1 MPIITLP
8 DGKQLE
14 FDQPVSIYDVATRIG
29 AGLAKAALGG
39 KINDQIFDTS
49 YLIEQDA
56 SLKIITD
63 RDPEGLNIIRH
74 STAHLMAQAVKQL
87 FPSAQVT
94 IGPMIDNGF
103 YYDFAYAHP
112 FTPEDLEKIEKR
124 MAELA
129 KKDLPIS
136 RKVMS
141 RVDAVKFFQS
151 LGEDYK
157 VQIIK
162 ELPETETI
170 SLMSKAILLIFAAVH
185 MCRVR
190 AN

>member
-141 RVDAVKFFQS
+141 RVDAVKFFNRWV
-151 LGEDYK
+151 K
-157 VQIIK
+157 IIK
-162 ELPETETI
+162 CRLSKSYPKQKRFHF
-170 SLMSKAILLIFAAVH
+170 MSKAILLIFAAVH